1 MVGVIGPKGIGK
13 FSGQFITHDQKRT
26 LDALEKGEIERV
38 RVSQRLP
45 VDQIVAYGLK
55 DGFLQTG
62 LKTFPDPRKLW
73 EVPVEVLLF
82 PQVLQRLNDEHSLLL
97 APYML
102 NSSELITQLG
112 YNVRVLDEGFNQ
124 KNVYPRSAPFHG
136 ETLKH
141 LLLSVKAEKLLEWF
155 NRDWLSI
162 WRANAPGRTRQYI
175 LDGTRIE
182 VPVHLAKKYQGSGCV
197 ENEDGSLSYGY
208 KAVWL
213 QEIID
218 HKGIIVAMTIVPIQV
233 HDLKAARSLIDGF
246 PFEEGASLIADR
258 GFIDGEWITHL
269 KRDRKIDLFIPL
281 KHNMEAT
288 QAAIAQADHRSL
300 WKAHPTREKQQIAE
314 FSAQDG
320 GLFWKDCPVLTHGV
334 LVRWTKKDGTTD
346 EVLFVTTREGPAGK
360 RILATYEQRA
370 EIEESHRQMK
380 ENQGLEKLPSKKFVH
395 VVFRVLMGVIGFNLM
410 NLFLNSEGC
419 KDFEAFSL
427 KSLRQKRMEE
437 ENPKVILYAE
447 KTFAVLRFLEFLPL
461 VLMLEEA
468 VRKKLMQL
476 FKDLDLSP
484 APRRGRVGHA

>member
-1 MVGVIGPKGIGK
+1 MVGVIGPEGIGK
-13 FSGQFITHDQKRT
+13 LGGRFVAHDQKRT
-26 LDALEKGEIERV
+26 LDALEKGEIDCV

-45 VDQIVAYGLK
+45 IDQIVAYGLK

-73 EVPVEVLLF
+73 EVPVDVLLL

-102 NSSELITQLG
+102 NSSELITKLG
-112 YNVRVLDEGFNQ
+112 YNVRVLEEGFNQ

-162 WRANAPGRTRQYI
+162 WQANAPGRTGQYI

-182 VPVHLAKKYQGSGCV
+182 VPAHLSKKYQGSGCV

-218 HKGIIVAMTIVPIQV
+218 HKGVIVAMTIVPIQV
-233 HDLKAARSLIDGF
+233 HDLKAARSLIDEF
-246 PFEEGASLIADR
+246 PFEESSSLIADR
-258 GFIDGEWITHL
+258 GFIDGAWITHL

-288 QAAIAQADHRSL
+288 QAAIAQADYRGL

-314 FSAQDG
+314 FNAREG
-320 GLFWKDCPVLTHGV
+320 GLFWRDCPVLTHGV
-334 LVRWTKKDGTTD
+334 LARWTKRDGTTD
-346 EVLFVTTREGPAGK
+346 EVLFVTTKEGQTGK
-360 RILATYEQRA
+360 KILATYDQRA
-370 EIEESHRQMK
+370 EIEESHRQLK

-395 VVFRVLMGVIGFNLM
+395 VVFRVLMCVIGFNLM
-410 NLFLNSEGC
+410 NLFLNSEDC

-437 ENPKVILYAE
+437 ENPKVILYTE
-447 KTFAVLRFLEFLPL
+447 KTFAVMRLLEFLPL
-461 VLMLEEA
+461 ILNLEKSAQE
-468 VRKKLMQL
+468 KLSRL
-476 FKDLDLSP
+476 FKNIAITP
-484 APRRGRVGHA
+484 APS